1 MAQNNSNL
9 PISRI
14 NSKAFSSDSAK
25 NLCSNSKALRLTT
38 RNIIENGEE
47 LFHSIRWKFGIV
59 VCPHCGSLRITT
71 KPNYHYRC
79 MDCKSDF
86 TDKTNTL
93 MHNSKL
99 PVSIWLQTVYE
110 MVTDNFISSTVLAKK
125 LGVNQ
130 KSAWLMMHKLRFA
143 MGERMQT
150 VKLSGGVI
158 AQDEAYMGGCLTNYH
173 YGRKIRLLR
182 ENLLMMPEDK
192 RYTKSAIYTLNS
204 LLKFP
209 VFGMTDSEAVVLY
222 STPNPI
228 KKEYLHII
236 YNRHACAG
244 SISVSDESRLY
255 EGWTKATGADIFTNN
270 HHDNQ
275 YRTEEGYTSNA
286 IENRFSW
293 LKRGFGSRITHCN
306 NKYHQLYLNEFCYR
320 FNTRRLKPL
329 ERFRDSLELVV
340 GCSVTCY
347 EIMHYNAHKPFEEA
361 EKKRKKH
368 LLTEEEI
375 REMFMENIY
384 AYEIEQNHKIY
395 RRSDFNLD

>member
-1 MAQNNSNL
+1 MAQNQSNFNQ
-9 PISRI
+9 SQSY
-14 NSKAFSSDSAK
+14 SKAFSSDS
-25 NLCSNSKALRLTT
+25 KAVRLTT

-47 LFHSIRWKFGIV
+47 LFHSMRWKFGIV

-71 KPNYHYRC
+71 KPHYHYRC

-110 MVTDNFISSTVLAKK
+110 MVSDNFISSIVLAKK
-125 LGVNQ
+125 LGINQ
-130 KSAWLMMHKLRFA
+130 KSAWLMLHKLRFA

-173 YGRKIRLLR
+173 YGRKIRLLKQ
-182 ENLLMMPEDK
+182 NHLMTDEDK
-192 RYTKSAIYTLNS
+192 RYSKSAIYTLNS

-222 STPNPI
+222 STPNPV

-236 YNRHACAG
+236 YKRHAHAG
-244 SISVSDESRLY
+244 SITVSDESRLY
-255 EGWTKATGADIFTNN
+255 DGWKKATGADIYTNN

-293 LKRGFGSRITHCN
+293 LKRGFGSRVTHCK

-329 ERFRDSLELVV
+329 ERFSDALALIVDS
-340 GCSVTCY
+340 CVTCE
-347 EIMHYNAHKPFEEA
+347 EITHYNAHKPFEKA
-361 EKKRKKH
+361 EKKRNEH
-368 LLTEEEI
+368 LFTEEEI
-375 REMFMENIY
+375 YNILRTNSVVC
-384 AYEIEQNHKIY
+384 EVEQNHKKY
-395 RRSDFNLD
+395 RMSDMK